1 MTRLQALIFDVDGT
15 LADNERDGHRVA
27 FNEAFASYGL
37 DWDWTPDLYGKLLDV
52 TGGKERIKFYV
63 ETYKPGELSPND
75 MDALIAALHKEK
87 TRSYTNLIAQHRL
100 PLRIG
105 VKRLL
110 DEARNA
116 GLRLAIAT
124 TTSLVNVT
132 TLLENTLSPD
142 AVKWFDVIAAG
153 DVVRSK
159 KPAPDIYYYALD
171 ALKLQPNQ
179 CLAFEDSANGLRAA
193 TQAGLKTLITYN
205 DYTADHNFDQAIFIS
220 DHLGDSQNPC
230 TIRKNPIKN
239 ITLVDVPFLKE
250 LL

>member
-27 FNEAFASYGL
+27 FNEAFAAYGL
-37 DWDWTPDLYGKLLDV
+37 DWDWTPELYGKLLDV

-63 ETYKPGELSPND
+63 ETYRAGELTPND
-75 MDALIAALHKEK
+75 MEAFIATLHKEK
-87 TRSYTNLIAQHRL
+87 TRLYTDLINQHRL

-105 VKRLL
+105 VKRLI
-110 DEARNA
+110 DEARDA

-124 TTSLVNVT
+124 TTTLLNVT

-142 AVKWFDVIAAG
+142 AATWFDVIAAG
-153 DVVRSK
+153 DIVNAK
-159 KPAPDIYYYALD
+159 KPAPDIYFYALNE
-171 ALKLQPNQ
+171 LKLESNQ
-179 CLAFEDSANGLRAA
+179 CLAFEDSANGLKAA

-205 DYTADHNFDQAIFIS
+205 DYTADHNFDQAIVIA
-220 DHLGDSQNPC
+220 DHLGDPQIPC
-230 TIRKNPIKN
+230 AFLKNPLQN
-239 ITLVDVPFLKE
+239 INLVDVPFLKQ